1 MSRNYMI
8 KENKR
13 LFESRLQIKINSNS
27 KINKIFLDNKQNNNT
42 NISFMNITQPFTKV
56 IFHKNKK
63 NESLLDSSS
72 INDANL
78 NTSINK
84 KTIKT
89 KKNRNKKNNFN
100 INTSHNKSNILIKDI
115 TFFHLKNSPIDNNK
129 QNKTIISVNKRMTT
143 QNSNSRSLNKK
154 NGNNVIGT
162 ITLDIKKNRV
172 KNKEINSFSSL
183 AKSINIS
190 NENNKVIKTRNK
202 NITNDLYNKLIF
214 KDKFLSKFRL
224 KNNQYNKN
232 CRNSSSL
239 KKHTNRHNSFLIHK
253 LNKINHEKKSNLNS
267 TNITDNNI
275 VISNNPNHQGR
286 NIKINK
292 NKKIDISTA
301 HLGYTQRNLIDDK
314 NYTKIYKNTFG
325 EIKKSYNKFTN
336 NSILKKNSNTINYDN
351 KGNISNRNLYNKNY
365 LNNLLL
371 KEKDKD
377 KKISRNYKNNINKK
391 YTYNKFNQNSGTQE
405 LISLNNQKKNK
416 TNKIY
421 EDINENNKMLKNC
434 MNKYDNNYKYIDK
447 TEEIIEDNNNGAS
460 TKTNDEFYSESK
472 NNKINESSIQE
483 DSGILSM
490 NEIEDIICY
499 NNMYDISKDEN
510 YLFNL
515 GDYDNFVKKH
525 KKNVYNLFFGNQSET
540 YRQSKIKIKKKL
552 IIINDNINKDHQ
564 FNNDYKD
571 LKIYSYNNS
580 SRKKK
585 NN

>member
-56 IFHKNKK
+56 IFHKYKK
-63 NESLLDSSS
+63 NESVLDNSS
-72 INDANL
+72 INEINL
-78 NTSINK
+78 NTSLNK

-89 KKNRNKKNNFN
+89 KNKRNKKNNFN

-115 TFFHLKNSPIDNNK
+115 TFFHLKNSPIENNK

-154 NGNNVIGT
+154 NGNNIIGT

-172 KNKEINSFSSL
+172 NNKEINSFNSL

-214 KDKFLSKFRL
+214 KDKFISKFRL
-224 KNNQYNKN
+224 KNNQHKN

-239 KKHTNRHNSFLIHK
+239 KKHNNRHNSFLIHK
-253 LNKINHEKKSNLNS
+253 IHKIKHEKKSNLNS

-275 VISNNPNHQGR
+275 NIGNNTNHIGR

-292 NKKIDISTA
+292 NKKIDISTG

-314 NYTKIYKNTFG
+314 NYKKIYKNTFG

-336 NSILKKNSNTINYDN
+336 NPILNKNSNTINYDN
-351 KGNISNRNLYNKNY
+351 KGNISNRNLNNKNY

-371 KEKDKD
+371 KDKDKD

-391 YTYNKFNQNSGTQE
+391 YTYNKFNKNNGTQE
-405 LISLNNQKKNK
+405 LISLNNQKNK

-421 EDINENNKMLKNC
+421 EDINENNKMIQNC
-434 MNKYDNNYKYIDK
+434 INQYDNNYKYIDK

-472 NNKINESSIQE
+472 NNKIDESSMQE

-499 NNMYDISKDEN
+499 NNMYDITKDEN
-510 YLFNL
+510 YLFNR
-515 GDYDNFVKKH
+515 GDYDNYLKNH
-525 KKNVYNLFFGNQSET
+525 KKNVYNLFFGNQCET

-564 FNNDYKD
+564 FNDFKD

>member
-1 MSRNYMI
+1 MI

-56 IFHKNKK
+56 IFHKYKK
-63 NESLLDSSS
+63 NESVLDNSS
-72 INDANL
+72 INEINL
-78 NTSINK
+78 NTSLNK

-89 KKNRNKKNNFN
+89 KNKRNKKNNFN

-115 TFFHLKNSPIDNNK
+115 TFFHLKNSPIENNK

-154 NGNNVIGT
+154 NGNNIIGT

-172 KNKEINSFSSL
+172 NNKEINSFNSL

-214 KDKFLSKFRL
+214 KDKFISKFRL
-224 KNNQYNKN
+224 KNNQHKN

-239 KKHTNRHNSFLIHK
+239 KKHNNRHNSFLIHK
-253 LNKINHEKKSNLNS
+253 IHKIKQEKKSNLNS

-275 VISNNPNHQGR
+275 NIGNNTNHIGR

-292 NKKIDISTA
+292 NKKIDISTG

-314 NYTKIYKNTFG
+314 NYKKIYKNTFG

-336 NSILKKNSNTINYDN
+336 NPILNKNSNTINYDN

-371 KEKDKD
+371 KDKDKE

-391 YTYNKFNQNSGTQE
+391 YTYNKFNKNNGTQE
-405 LISLNNQKKNK
+405 LISLNNQKNI

-421 EDINENNKMLKNC
+421 EDINENNKMIQNGI
-434 MNKYDNNYKYIDK
+434 NKFDNNYKYIDK

-472 NNKINESSIQE
+472 NNKIDESSMQE

-499 NNMYDISKDEN
+499 NNMYDINKDEN
-510 YLFNL
+510 YLFNR
-515 GDYDNFVKKH
+515 GDYDNYLKNH
-525 KKNVYNLFFGNQSET
+525 KKNVYNLFFGN
-540 YRQSKIKIKKKL
+540 
-552 IIINDNINKDHQ
+552 
-564 FNNDYKD
+564 
-571 LKIYSYNNS
+571 
-580 SRKKK
+580 
-585 NN
+585 

>member
-27 KINKIFLDNKQNNNT
+27 KINKIFLDNKQNNKT

-56 IFHKNKK
+56 FLHKNKK
-63 NESLLDSSS
+63 NESALDSSS

-84 KTIKT
+84 KSIKT

-115 TFFHLKNSPIDNNK
+115 TFFHLKNSPNENNK

-172 KNKEINSFSSL
+172 NNKEINSFSSL

-190 NENNKVIKTRNK
+190 NENNKVIKTKKK
-202 NITNDLYNKLIF
+202 NITSDLYNKLIF
-214 KDKFLSKFRL
+214 KDKFISKFRL
-224 KNNQYNKN
+224 KNNQHKN

-239 KKHTNRHNSFLIHK
+239 KKHTNRQNSFLMHK
-253 LNKINHEKKSNLNS
+253 IQKLKHEKKSNLNS

-275 VISNNPNHQGR
+275 IIGNNKNHIGR
-286 NIKINK
+286 NIKIKK
-292 NKKIDISTA
+292 NKKIDISTG
-301 HLGYTQRNLIDDK
+301 HLGFTQRNLIENK
-314 NYTKIYKNTFG
+314 NYKKIYKNTFG
-325 EIKKSYNKFTN
+325 EIKKSYNKFIN
-336 NSILKKNSNTINYDN
+336 NSNLNKNANTINYDN

-371 KEKDKD
+371 KDKDKD

-391 YTYNKFNQNSGTQE
+391 YTYNKFNKNSGTQE
-405 LISLNNQKKNK
+405 LISLNNPKKNK

-421 EDINENNKMLKNC
+421 EDINENNKMIQNG

-472 NNKINESSIQE
+472 NNIINESSIQE

-499 NNMYDISKDEN
+499 NNMYDISKEEN
-510 YLFNL
+510 YLFNQ
-515 GDYDNFVKKH
+515 GDYDNYVKKH
-525 KKNVYNLFFGNQSET
+525 KKNLYNLFFGNQSVT
-540 YRQSKIKIKKKL
+540 YKQSKIKIKKKL

-564 FNNDYKD
+564 FINDYKD

-580 SRKKK
+580 SRKKEK
-585 NN
+585 

>member
-27 KINKIFLDNKQNNNT
+27 KINKIFLGNKQNNNT
-42 NISFMNITQPFTKV
+42 NISFMNITQPFAKV
-56 IFHKNKK
+56 IFHQYKK
-63 NESLLDSSS
+63 NESVLDNSS
-72 INDANL
+72 INEINL

-84 KTIKT
+84 KSIKT

-162 ITLDIKKNRV
+162 ITLDIKKNKV
-172 KNKEINSFSSL
+172 NKKEINSFNSL

-202 NITNDLYNKLIF
+202 NITNDLYNKIIF
-214 KDKFLSKFRL
+214 KDKFISKFRL
-224 KNNQYNKN
+224 KNNQHKN

-253 LNKINHEKKSNLNS
+253 MHKIKHEKKSNLNS

-275 VISNNPNHQGR
+275 IIGNNINHIGR

-292 NKKIDISTA
+292 NKKIDISTG
-301 HLGYTQRNLIDDK
+301 HLGYTQRNLLNDK
-314 NYTKIYKNTFG
+314 NYKKIDKNTFG
-325 EIKKSYNKFTN
+325 EIKNSYNQFTN
-336 NSILKKNSNTINYDN
+336 NSIQNKISNTINFDN

-365 LNNLLL
+365 LNNLLV
-371 KEKDKD
+371 KDKDKD
-377 KKISRNYKNNINKK
+377 KKVSRNYKNNINKK
-391 YTYNKFNQNSGTQE
+391 YTYNKFNKKSSTQE
-405 LISLNNQKKNK
+405 IISLNNPKKNK

-421 EDINENNKMLKNC
+421 EDINENNKMIQNY

-460 TKTNDEFYSESK
+460 TKTNDEFFSESK
-472 NNKINESSIQE
+472 NNAINESSMQE
-483 DSGILSM
+483 ESGILSM

-499 NNMYDISKDEN
+499 NNMYDISKEEN
-510 YLFNL
+510 YLFNR
-515 GDYDNFVKKH
+515 GDYDNFM
-525 KKNVYNLFFGNQSET
+525 KKNKKNIYNLFFVNQCET

-552 IIINDNINKDHQ
+552 IIINDNINKDLQ

>member
-8 KENKR
+8 KENKK

-27 KINKIFLDNKQNNNT
+27 KINKIFLDNKQNNST

-56 IFHKNKK
+56 FFHKYKK
-63 NESLLDSSS
+63 NESVLDNSS
-72 INDANL
+72 INEINL
-78 NTSINK
+78 NTSLNK
-84 KTIKT
+84 KAIKT
-89 KKNRNKKNNFN
+89 KNKRNKKNNFN
-100 INTSHNKSNILIKDI
+100 INTSHNKSNLLIKDI

-129 QNKTIISVNKRMTT
+129 QNKTIINVNKRMTT

-154 NGNNVIGT
+154 NGNNIIGT
-162 ITLDIKKNRV
+162 ITLDIKKNKV
-172 KNKEINSFSSL
+172 NNKEINSFNSL
-183 AKSINIS
+183 AKSINIT

-202 NITNDLYNKLIF
+202 NITHDLYNKLIF
-214 KDKFLSKFRL
+214 KDKFISKFRL
-224 KNNQYNKN
+224 KNNQHKN

-239 KKHTNRHNSFLIHK
+239 KKHKNRHNSFLMHKIHK
-253 LNKINHEKKSNLNS
+253 IKHEKKSHLNS
-267 TNITDNNI
+267 TNITYNNI
-275 VISNNPNHQGR
+275 NIGNNGNHIGR

-292 NKKIDISTA
+292 NKKIDINIG
-301 HLGYTQRNLIDDK
+301 HPGYTQRNLIDDK
-314 NYTKIYKNTFG
+314 NYKKIYKNTFG
-325 EIKKSYNKFTN
+325 EIKTSYNKFTN
-336 NSILKKNSNTINYDN
+336 NPILNKNSNTINYDN

-371 KEKDKD
+371 KDKDKD

-391 YTYNKFNQNSGTQE
+391 YTYNKFNKNNGTQE
-405 LISLNNQKKNK
+405 LISLNNQKNK

-421 EDINENNKMLKNC
+421 EDINENNKMIQNC
-434 MNKYDNNYKYIDK
+434 MNKNDNNYKYIDK

-472 NNKINESSIQE
+472 NNKIDESSMQE

-510 YLFNL
+510 YLFNR
-515 GDYDNFVKKH
+515 GDYDNYLKNH
-525 KKNVYNLFFGNQSET
+525 KKNVYNLFFGNQCET

-552 IIINDNINKDHQ
+552 IIINDNINKDYQ
-564 FNNDYKD
+564 FNDFKD

-585 NN
+585 NY

>member
-27 KINKIFLDNKQNNNT
+27 KINKIFLDNKQNNKT

-56 IFHKNKK
+56 FLHKNKK
-63 NESLLDSSS
+63 NESALDSSS

-84 KTIKT
+84 KSIKT

-115 TFFHLKNSPIDNNK
+115 TFFHLKNSPNENNK

-172 KNKEINSFSSL
+172 NNKEINSFSSL

-190 NENNKVIKTRNK
+190 NENNKVIKTKKK
-202 NITNDLYNKLIF
+202 NITSDLYNKLIF
-214 KDKFLSKFRL
+214 KDKFISKFRL
-224 KNNQYNKN
+224 KNNQHKN
-232 CRNSSSL
+232 GRNSSSL
-239 KKHTNRHNSFLIHK
+239 KKHTKRHNSFLIHK
-253 LNKINHEKKSNLNS
+253 IKHEKKSNLNS

-275 VISNNPNHQGR
+275 IIGNNKNHIGR
-286 NIKINK
+286 NIKIKK
-292 NKKIDISTA
+292 NKKIDISTG
-301 HLGYTQRNLIDDK
+301 HLGFTQRNLIENK
-314 NYTKIYKNTFG
+314 NYKKIYKNTFG
-325 EIKKSYNKFTN
+325 EIKKSYNKFIN
-336 NSILKKNSNTINYDN
+336 NSNLNKNANTINYDN

-371 KEKDKD
+371 KDKDKD

-391 YTYNKFNQNSGTQE
+391 YTYNKFNKNSGTQE
-405 LISLNNQKKNK
+405 LISLNNPKKNK

-421 EDINENNKMLKNC
+421 EDINENNKMIQNG

-472 NNKINESSIQE
+472 NNIINESSIQE

-499 NNMYDISKDEN
+499 NNMYDISKEEN
-510 YLFNL
+510 YLFNQ
-515 GDYDNFVKKH
+515 GDYDNYVKRH
-525 KKNVYNLFFGNQSET
+525 KKNLYNLFFGNQSVT
-540 YRQSKIKIKKKL
+540 YKQSKIKIKKKL

-564 FNNDYKD
+564 FINDYKD

-580 SRKKK
+580 SRKKEK
-585 NN
+585 

>member
-1 MSRNYMI
+1 MSRNYII

-27 KINKIFLDNKQNNNT
+27 KINKIFLDNKQNNST
-42 NISFMNITQPFTKV
+42 SISFMNSTQPFTKV
-56 IFHKNKK
+56 IFHKYKK
-63 NESLLDSSS
+63 NESVLDSSS
-72 INDANL
+72 INEINL
-78 NTSINK
+78 NSSINK

-100 INTSHNKSNILIKDI
+100 MNSSHNKSNILIKDI

-154 NGNNVIGT
+154 NGNNIIGA

-172 KNKEINSFSSL
+172 YNKEINSFNSL

-214 KDKFLSKFRL
+214 KDKFVSKFRL
-224 KNNQYNKN
+224 KNYQHKN

-239 KKHTNRHNSFLIHK
+239 KKHTNRHNSFLLHKIHK
-253 LNKINHEKKSNLNS
+253 IKHEKKTNLNS

-275 VISNNPNHQGR
+275 IIGNIPTHIGR

-292 NKKIDISTA
+292 NKKIDISTSL
-301 HLGYTQRNLIDDK
+301 LGYTQRNLFYDK
-314 NYTKIYKNTFG
+314 NYKKIYKNTFG
-325 EIKKSYNKFTN
+325 EIKKSYNKFIN
-336 NSILKKNSNTINYDN
+336 NSILQKNCNTINYDN

-365 LNNLLL
+365 LNSLLL
-371 KEKDKD
+371 KDKDKD
-377 KKISRNYKNNINKK
+377 KKVSRNYKNNINKK
-391 YTYNKFNQNSGTQE
+391 YTYNKINKQSGTQE
-405 LISLNNQKKNK
+405 LISLNNQKNNK

-421 EDINENNKMLKNC
+421 EDTNENNKMIQNC
-434 MNKYDNNYKYIDK
+434 INKYDNNYKYIDK

-472 NNKINESSIQE
+472 NKKKNESSIQE

-499 NNMYDISKDEN
+499 NNMYDISKEEN
-510 YLFNL
+510 YLFTR
-515 GDYDNFVKKH
+515 GDYDNYVKKH
-525 KKNVYNLFFGNQSET
+525 KKNIYNLFFDNKCET

-564 FNNDYKD
+564 FNSDFND

-585 NN
+585 DNY

>member
-42 NISFMNITQPFTKV
+42 NISFMSNTQPFAKV
-56 IFHKNKK
+56 FFHKYKK
-63 NESLLDSSS
+63 NESVLDSSS
-72 INDANL
+72 INEINL
-78 NTSINK
+78 NSSMNT

-100 INTSHNKSNILIKDI
+100 KNTSHNKSNITIKDI
-115 TFFHLKNSPIDNNK
+115 TFFHLKNSPIVSSK
-129 QNKTIISVNKRMTT
+129 QNKTIISVNKKMTT
-143 QNSNSRSLNKK
+143 QNTNNRSLNKK
-154 NGNNVIGT
+154 KGNNAMGY
-162 ITLDIKKNRV
+162 ITLDIKKKRV
-172 KNKEINSFSSL
+172 NNKAINSFNSM
-183 AKSINIS
+183 ANSINIS
-190 NENNKVIKTRNK
+190 NENNKPIKTRNK
-202 NITNDLYNKLIF
+202 NVTNDLYKKIVF
-214 KDKFLSKFRL
+214 KDKFISKFKL
-224 KNNQYNKN
+224 KNHQNKN

-239 KKHTNRHNSFLIHK
+239 KKHTNRQDSFLMHK
-253 LNKINHEKKSNLNS
+253 IQKLKHEKKSNLNS

-275 VISNNPNHQGR
+275 VINNNTHHMGR
-286 NIKINK
+286 NIKIHK
-292 NKKIDISTA
+292 SKKIDISSGL
-301 HLGYTQRNLIDDK
+301 LGYTQRILFDDK
-314 NYTKIYKNTFG
+314 NFKKLYKNTFG
-325 EIKKSYNKFTN
+325 EIKNTYNKFIN
-336 NSILKKNSNTINYDN
+336 KSILNKNANTINYDT
-351 KGNISNRNLYNKNY
+351 KGNISNRNLYNKNN

-371 KEKDKD
+371 KDKAKD

-391 YTYNKFNQNSGTQE
+391 YTYNKFNNKNETQE
-405 LISLNNQKKNK
+405 LISLNNLKNNK

-421 EDINENNKMLKNC
+421 EDISENNKMNQND
-434 MNKYDNNYKYIDK
+434 MNKYDNNNKYVDK

-472 NNKINESSIQE
+472 KKKINESSIRE

-499 NNMYDISKDEN
+499 NNMYDISKEEN
-510 YLFNL
+510 YLFNRD
-515 GDYDNFVKKH
+515 DYDIYMKKH
-525 KKNVYNLFFGNQSET
+525 KKNVYNLFFGNHCET

-552 IIINDNINKDHQ
+552 IIINDKEHQ
-564 FNNDYKD
+564 LNNDFKD